1 MATGSGA
8 DESLEDPEG
17 IGGTRLVDREGN
29 YARYCQ
35 RHADFSQ
42 QRAALENSLVRLA
55 PRLGGFLEIVG
66 KVFSEEIDGLRL
78 GCVLGRPLT
87 LGYELFFDELSVGS
101 RDIFGILRHL

>member
-1 MATGSGA
+1 MLPKKVWKIRRESGA
-8 DESLEDPEG
+8 RSVERKGE
-17 IGGTRLVDREGN
+17 
-29 YARYCQ
+29 YARNSQ

-42 QRAALENSLVRLA
+42 QRAALENSIVRLA

-66 KVFSEEIDGLRL
+66 KVFSEEIDCPRL
-78 GCVLGRPLT
+78 GCILGRPLT